1 MPGLLLSGTVGVV
14 PALGIGAEASAVRVT
29 KSPLTTFG
37 VFGQAQSYAGEY
49 GRYAGGVEMGWG
61 FGAELGYDFREA
73 HNEFAGTHGVHV
85 AAFASLG
92 FASLALRSTV
102 PVAKGNSL
110 GRNQG
115 FEMGL
120 ALTIK
125 IPVGNY
131 SEDLPFSIGH
141 GRPPRRGQTAFRGR
155 SGGYAAQLWQE
166 RATHE
171 LASVATF
178 VALAHDL
185 AMHGAPLALT
195 ARALHAAQDEWAHAM
210 GAARVAAAMGGN
222 ATFQASSFAQTGASV
237 DVLVR
242 EAVTDGMVGEGAAAH
257 ALWAAAEDHGAG
269 ALRDE
274 LARVGGQERRHA
286 TLAHD
291 VVGTSH
297 VPPRGPRCGGP
308 TGPCAS
314 RPRAANKPHRAP
326 LACVTER
333 RAQRRPPPLG
343 PRRTGRTTGNGPGRA
358 RTACALPP
366 HLKHEA
372 ERAVRLPNLDAGAG
386 ERCAP

>member
-291 VVGTSH
+291 VVGWALRTYPRAGLDAVAQRALAQAARELPTSH
-297 VPPRGPRCGGP
+297 
-308 TGPCAS
+308 
-314 RPRAANKPHRAP
+314 
-326 LACVTER
+326 TER
-333 RAQRRPPPLG
+333 RLRASRSAARSAGLHPLAHG
-343 PRRTGRTTGNGPGRA
+343 ARA
-358 RTACALPP
+358 ARQATDR
-366 HLKHEA
+366 A
-372 ERAVRLPNLDAGAG
+372 ERALHALCR
-386 ERCAP
+386 RT